1 LSLTHQHNM
10 KTLSSFALLALLG
23 LALCACAAQAATG
36 SYQLSSDSP
45 PQVSLDLASEPGAR
59 VFNATE
65 MQPPT
70 GRNDPTKLA
79 IDVGDFSI
87 DFYGEKITNFTLS
100 FAGFIA
106 FGQIYGN
113 ETEQPSFPLTD
124 CPFPSRLSK
133 TNDYAFYQGLAFAW
147 SEYDW
152 AEGGHVAYKVYPAGS
167 CPYPEKAAQACLVV
181 QATVLPY
188 YEAEGTGLGNATAF
202 IFSSGDFLVQ
212 VNSSPTGKWG
222 NQRADSVGVIFGI
235 QDVMKGQGVTYPGEQ
250 YCNVT
255 ATALGWEAVTNATTL
270 YPGQTFGFY
279 ITAPC
284 PSGQVIRP
292 NGLGCY
298 TKPSTSSAAQS
309 TAAWIDSIVALF
321 L

>member
-1 LSLTHQHNM
+1 M
-10 KTLSSFALLALLG
+10 MKKTLSFALLALIG

-36 SYQLSSDSP
+36 SYTLSSVSP
-45 PQVSLDLASEPGAR
+45 PTVSLDLASEPGAR
-59 VFNATE
+59 VFNASE
-65 MQPPT
+65 MQPPD
-70 GRNDPTKLA
+70 GGSPPTKLA
-79 IDVGDFSI
+79 IDVGDFSF

-100 FAGFIA
+100 FTGFIA

-113 ETEQPSFPLTD
+113 ETQDPSFPLTD
-124 CPFPSRLSK
+124 CPFPSKLSK
-133 TNDYAFYQGLAFAW
+133 AGEYAFYQGLAFAW

-152 AEGGHVAYKVYPAGS
+152 SLGGHVAYKVYPAGS
-167 CPYPEKAAQACLVV
+167 CPYAAKAAQACLVV

-188 YEAEGTGLGNATAF
+188 YSAPADAGLGNSTAF

-212 VNSSPTGKWG
+212 VDSSPTGHWG
-222 NQRADSVGVIFGI
+222 NRRSDSVGVIFGI
-235 QDVMKGQGVTYPGEQ
+235 QDIMKGQGVTYPGEEF
-250 YCNVT
+250 CNAT
-255 ATALGWEAVTNATTL
+255 ATAGWESVTNATTL

-298 TKPSTSSAAQS
+298 KKPSTSSAAQS
-309 TAAWIDSIVALF
+309 TAAWIDAIVALF

>member
-1 LSLTHQHNM
+1 M
-10 KTLSSFALLALLG
+10 KTTLSFALLALLG
-23 LALCACAAQAATG
+23 LVLCACAAQAATG
-36 SYQLSSDSP
+36 SYKLSSVSP
-45 PQVSLDLASEPGAR
+45 PQVTLDLASEPDAT
-59 VFNATE
+59 VFTALE
-65 MQPPT
+65 MQPPD
-70 GRNDPTKLA
+70 GYGSPIKLA

-87 DFYGEKITNFTLS
+87 DFYGDKITNFTLS

-106 FGQIYGN
+106 FGQLYGN
-113 ETEQPSFPLTD
+113 ETADPSFPLSD
-124 CPFPSRLSK
+124 CPFPSRPSK
-133 TNDYAFYQGLAFAW
+133 AGDFAFYQGLAFAW

-152 AEGGHVAYKVYPAGS
+152 STGGSVAYKVYPAGS
-167 CPYPEKAAQACLVV
+167 CPYAAKAAQACLVV

-188 YEAEGTGLGNATAF
+188 YGPPAEQGLGNATAF

-212 VNSSPTGKWG
+212 VNSSATSNWG

-235 QDVMKGQGVTYPGEQ
+235 QDLMKGQGITYPGEQ
-250 YCNVT
+250 YCNAT
-255 ATALGWEAVTNATTL
+255 ATAGWEAVTNATSL

-298 TKPSTSSAAQS
+298 KAPTSSAARS